1 MGPAVASAG
10 AIATAGEIGLNVALC
25 RRRDAMVSIL
35 ALDATADACSVALL
49 SGGELREQF
58 RVAPREHAALLL
70 PMVETVLAEAGL
82 VLGELD
88 ALAFGRGPG
97 AFTGLR
103 VAAAAAQGLAFG
115 AGLPV
120 VPVSS
125 LAALARGAAR
135 KRACSLVLAAADA
148 RMDEIYF
155 GAFRI
160 DDGEPVACGAEQVVR
175 PELCIA
181 PAAAM
186 AVAGGVL
193 GAGSGWR
200 YRERMLQLTGLVD
213 AVDEAAATAAGD
225 VAMLAAAAF
234 ARGESGEAL
243 EALPVYLRN
252 EVAWKP
258 ATGGKA

>member
-1 MGPAVASAG
+1 MAA
-10 AIATAGEIGLNVALC
+10 
-25 RRRDAMVSIL
+25 IL

-49 SGGELREQF
+49 AAGELREEL

-70 PMVETVLAEAGL
+70 PMVEALLNDTGMVLTD
-82 VLGELD
+82 LD

-120 VPVSS
+120 IPVSS

-135 KRACSLVLAAADA
+135 AKPCSLVLAAADA

-155 GAFRI
+155 GAFSI
-160 DDGEPVACGAEQVVR
+160 EDGEPFAGGAERVVAPELAELPGALQVVG
-175 PELCIA
+175 P
-181 PAAAM
+181 
-186 AVAGGVL
+186 VL

-200 YRERMLQLTGLVD
+200 YRERMTQLAGLVD
-213 AVDEAAATAAGD
+213 AVDETAAVSAGD
-225 VAMLAAAAF
+225 IAMLAAAAF
-234 ARGESGEAL
+234 ACGEAV
-243 EALPVYLRN
+243 AAPMAQPVYLRN
-252 EVAWKP
+252 EVAWK
-258 ATGGKA
+258 TKA